1 LQPRNDL
8 TAKDAKAARS
18 RNRILRGF
26 EFLLCVLGDLCGEQE
41 LTMSQRTLESPDALK
56 DLVGQEIAVTSWFNV
71 TQERIQQFA
80 DATLDHQ
87 WIHVDVDRARRES
100 PFKAPIAHGF
110 LTLSLLPHFMH
121 EALQIRQGVRLGVN
135 YGLNRVRFVSP
146 VPAGSNIRARIV
158 LQSLKDVQD
167 GMEAVFNATVELE
180 GGAKPA
186 CVAEWVARYY
196 R

>member
-1 LQPRNDL
+1 MP
-8 TAKDAKAARS
+8 T
-18 RNRILRGF
+18 RIL
-26 EFLLCVLGDLCGEQE
+26 DS
-41 LTMSQRTLESPDALK
+41 MDSLK
-56 DLVGQEIAVTSWFNV
+56 ELVGQELSVTDWFQV

-87 WIHVDVDRARRES
+87 WIHVDVERARRES
-100 PFKAPIAHGF
+100 PFRSPIAHGF

-121 EALQIRQGVRLGVN
+121 EAIQIKQGVRMGVN

-146 VPAGSNIRARIV
+146 VRAGSNIRARIA
-158 LQSLKDVQD
+158 LQSIKDVAPN
-167 GMEAVFNATVELE
+167 AVEVIFHATVEVE
-180 GGAKPA
+180 GSEKPG

>member
-1 LQPRNDL
+1 MP
-8 TAKDAKAARS
+8 T
-18 RNRILRGF
+18 RIP
-26 EFLLCVLGDLCGEQE
+26 D
-41 LTMSQRTLESPDALK
+41 SLEALK
-56 DLVGQEIAVTSWFNV
+56 GLVGQEIAVTDWFNV

-87 WIHVDVDRARRES
+87 WIHVDVERARRES

-121 EALQIRQGVRLGVN
+121 QALEIKQGVRLGVN

-146 VPAGSNIRARIV
+146 VRAGSNIRARIV
-158 LQSLKDVQD
+158 LQSLKEVPN
-167 GMEAVFNATVELE
+167 GMEAVFNATVEVE
-180 GGAKPA
+180 GGEKPC
-186 CVAEWVARYY
+186 CVAEWVVRYY

>member
-1 LQPRNDL
+1 MP
-8 TAKDAKAARS
+8 K
-18 RNRILRGF
+18 
-26 EFLLCVLGDLCGEQE
+26 C
-41 LTMSQRTLESPDALK
+41 TLDSPNALK
-56 DLVGQEIAVTSWFNV
+56 DLVGQEITVTSWFNV

-87 WIHVDVDRARRES
+87 WIHIDVDRARRES

-121 EALQIRQGVRLGVN
+121 EALEIRQGVRLGVN
-135 YGLNRVRFVSP
+135 YGLNRLRFVSP

-158 LQSLKDVQD
+158 LQSVKDVPD
-167 GMEAVFNATVELE
+167 GMEAIFNVTVELE
-180 GGAKPA
+180 GAPKPC
-186 CVAEWVARYY
+186 CVAEWVVRYY